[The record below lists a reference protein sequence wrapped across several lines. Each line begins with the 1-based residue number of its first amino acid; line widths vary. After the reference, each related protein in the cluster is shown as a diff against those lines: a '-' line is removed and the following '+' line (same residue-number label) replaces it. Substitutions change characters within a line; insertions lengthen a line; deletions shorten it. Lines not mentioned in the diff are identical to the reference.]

1 MKRPPRTDPSSDRLA
16 ERLAEFVARET
27 EPVPGV
33 TDSAGAFSRRLI
45 QFRRSHR
52 QRRWLARAIPVSL
65 LFVGVCLAL
74 LRPWSTEH
82 APRLHY
88 RVNDRE
94 PPDSGYLLV
103 PESTE
108 SLVTFSDGSKVSM
121 SPRAR
126 GRVVDLGSSGARF
139 ALESG
144 RASVSI
150 VPRQQTLWTF
160 DVGPFVVIVHGTS
173 FDVAWDP
180 AEAVFELELVT
191 GSVSVTSPINGPE
204 IHLHAGQTLR
214 VNLRDHTSTVATR
227 AVGSGMPQT
236 IEHASSPTA
245 RSAPDEPPAP
255 LPAWSN
261 RGWSTMVAEG
271 KAIAVLAE
279 VEASGLETTLEEADS
294 DDLWALA
301 NAARYQGRF
310 AVASRALT
318 MQRTRFPSSARSRE
332 AAFLLGRLHDRDS
345 EGPAVALKWYD
356 RYLAEAP
363 NGAHVPDALG
373 RKITLLERWNRREE
387 AVDVAEVYLRRFP
400 TGTYA
405 RAARALLQASK
416 VRR

>member
-1 MKRPPRTDPSSDRLA
+1 MKDVPSADTSSDRIA
-16 ERLAEFVARET
+16 EQVAEFVARQT
-27 EPVPGV
+27 EPVRGV
-33 TDSAGAFSRRLI
+33 ADSANAFSRRLMR
-45 QFRRSHR
+45 FRRSQR
-52 QRRWLARAIPVSL
+52 QRRWLARVGSVAV
-65 LFVGVCLAL
+65 LFVGVCLASFW
-74 LRPWSTEH
+74 PWSTEG
-82 APRLHY
+82 APRLSY

-103 PESTE
+103 PESAE
-108 SLVTFSDGSKVSM
+108 SLLTFSDGSKVSM

-160 DVGPFVVIVHGTS
+160 DVGPFVVTVHGTS
-173 FDVAWDP
+173 FDVAWNP

-204 IHLHAGQTLR
+204 ISLRAGQTLR
-214 VNLRDHTSTVATR
+214 VNLRDQTSTIATG
-227 AVGSGMPQT
+227 AVGIGKPQMT
-236 IEHASSPTA
+236 ERAGSPS
-245 RSAPDEPPAP
+245 RQSVPDEAP
-255 LPAWSN
+255 TPAWSH
-261 RGWSTMVAEG
+261 RGWSNMVAEG
-271 KAIAVLAE
+271 KAMAVLAD
-279 VEASGLETTLEEADS
+279 VEASGLETVLEEADS

-301 NAARYQGRF
+301 NAARYAGRF
-310 AVASRALT
+310 TVASRSLT
-318 MQRTRFPSSARSRE
+318 MQRTRFPSSSRARE

-345 EGPAVALKWYD
+345 EGPARALKWYD

-363 NGAHVPDALG
+363 NGAHVSDALG

-387 AVDVAEVYLRRFP
+387 AVAVAEEYLRRFP
-400 TGTYA
+400 SGTYA
-405 RAARALLQASK
+405 RAARALLQAST